1 MTGNNKNLSILT
13 LNINCLNAPIKRHR
27 IANYGKKKKDPNIY
41 CLQEIHLTQKKEINT
56 SLESKSRKRFSK
68 QMDPINGQE

>member
-27 IANYGKKKKDPNIY
+27 IANYGKKKKRPK
-41 CLQEIHLTQKKEINT
+41 HLLFTRDSSHSKKRN
-56 SLESKSRKRFSK
+56 KH
-68 QMDPINGQE
+68 